1 MAVRKS
7 KTEEGIN
14 PENFVSRL
22 DSLDFG
28 NFYVLLGE
36 DFTRAEQFLE
46 TLRARLVPAGTEDFA
61 LEIITVDKDHNGA
74 GEIIGAAETLP
85 FMGGFRLVIV
95 RHGEELDAAAL
106 EALGEYAA
114 KTYEEKR
121 DNMLLVIC
129 MSSLDK
135 RLKFTKTLMKLNAI
149 IDCEP
154 EPVRDLSEYA
164 KKHFNKTLT
173 PGGERAFS
181 EIVGSDTRKV
191 AAEMEKVSLYTGE
204 REEITEEDVMAICAD
219 SNIQD
224 EWMLRNCLLSGD
236 MEGTLSALRNLRLD
250 PSGSEEGI
258 FAKLTYVISDLP
270 VIAEAAKRGDMRAA
284 RVYPGN
290 PRYYAMKNFLSELPV
305 EKQRKI
311 LTLMMYEMIA
321 FRGSNLPKDIMNDLA
336 CISLII
342 NYEN

>member
-61 LEIITVDKDHNGA
+61 LEVITVDKDHNGA

-106 EALGEYAA
+106 EALGEYAV

-154 EPVRDLSEYA
+154 EPIRDLGEYA
-164 KKHFNKTLT
+164 KKYYGKELT
-173 PGGERAFS
+173 PAGERAFS
-181 EIVGSDTRKV
+181 EIVGNDRRKV
-191 AAEMEKVSLYTGE
+191 AAEMEKVSLYTGN
-204 REEITEEDVMAICAD
+204 RNEITEADVMAICAD

-224 EWMLRNCLLSGD
+224 EWELRNCLLSGD
-236 MEGTLSALRNLRLD
+236 VEGAFAALRNMRLD
-250 PSGSEEGI
+250 PQGTEEGI
-258 FAKLTYVISDLP
+258 FAKLCYIISDLP
-270 VIAEAAKRGDMRAA
+270 QAAQAAGRGDMRGA
-284 RVYPGN
+284 RIFPGN

-311 LTLMMYEMIA
+311 FALMMYEMIA

-336 CISLII
+336 CISLIL
-342 NYEN
+342 

>member
-61 LEIITVDKDHNGA
+61 LEVITVDKDHNGA

-106 EALGEYAA
+106 EALGEYAV

-154 EPVRDLSEYA
+154 EPIRDLGEYA
-164 KKHFNKTLT
+164 KKYYGKELT
-173 PGGERAFS
+173 PAGERAFS
-181 EIVGSDTRKV
+181 EIVGNDRRKV
-191 AAEMEKVSLYTGE
+191 AAEMEKVSLYTGN
-204 REEITEEDVMAICAD
+204 RNEITEADVMAICAD

-224 EWMLRNCLLSGD
+224 EWELRNCLLSGD
-236 MEGTLSALRNLRLD
+236 VEGAFAALRNMRLD
-250 PSGSEEGI
+250 PQGTEEGI
-258 FAKLTYVISDLP
+258 FAKLCYIISDLP
-270 VIAEAAKRGDMRAA
+270 QAAQAAGRGDMRGA
-284 RVYPGN
+284 RIFPGN
-290 PRYYAMKNFLSELPV
+290 PRYYAMKNFLSDLPV
-305 EKQRKI
+305 EKQREI
-311 LTLMMYEMIA
+311 LSLLMYEMIA

-336 CISLII
+336 CISLIL
-342 NYEN
+342 